1 MGWHHRSTITQFD
14 HQPKAD
20 ADRIMPKCETT
31 HPSILTSMQELT
43 LLLCG
48 MVAGLSVSAMY
59 RAQYEGTRCYFNMI
73 MPTADSDNQ
82 PALLGGHP
90 RRAEAVLAWS
100 PEIAYGWM
108 DLDDR
113 NDDDGIQNTLHHLLT
128 ISDTFDFP
136 RNAPR
141 IVNGFPAPV
150 DLNFVSA
157 DEATE
162 EWRAKHS
169 NYHVGFPYS
178 VYYPPNP
185 VLAERNTGYIMVAVS
200 SCCRGW
206 NVTRVLL
213 ESLLAMDDPIHV
225 VLMDDNSKV
234 WQLALVDIAGTARN
248 RSASMPI
255 IVTATRTPS

>member
-1 MGWHHRSTITQFD
+1 
-14 HQPKAD
+14 
-20 ADRIMPKCETT
+20 
-31 HPSILTSMQELT
+31 MQELT

-48 MVAGLSVSAMY
+48 LVAGLGVSAVY
-59 RAQYEGTRCYFNMI
+59 RSQLAETQQYFNAI
-73 MPTADSDNQ
+73 MPHAALADSQ
-82 PALLGGHP
+82 AMRSAHP
-90 RRAEAVLAWS
+90 RRAEAVPEWS
-100 PEIAYGWM
+100 PEFAYGWM
-108 DLDDR
+108 DLEDR
-113 NDDDGIQNTLHHLLT
+113 NDDDGVKNTLHHVLT
-128 ISDTFDFP
+128 MSNSFDFP

-141 IVNGFPAPV
+141 IVNGFPAPI

-185 VLAERNTGYIMVAVS
+185 LLAERNTGYIMVAVS

-234 WQLALVDIAGTARN
+234 RRLLYQARLNSELVAGRRWPGT
-248 RSASMPI
+248 
-255 IVTATRTPS
+255 VQYY